1 MALTLILGTTYFK
14 GTQMKVLVIDKDEF
28 LAENLCSYLEQNPEI
43 QIQCISTINEV
54 FYQTSKNKYD
64 LIISELF
71 MPGTENENWIFKVDE
86 ANPGQKFIIMSSYQ
100 LPKKLNLLEKL
111 NIIAYY
117 EKPFDVK
124 IIANLIKQLTN

>member
-1 MALTLILGTTYFK
+1 
-14 GTQMKVLVIDKDEF
+14 MKILVIDQDKF
-28 LAENLCSYLEQNPEI
+28 LAENLCRYLKQNKQI
-43 QIQCISTINEV
+43 QIWCISTINEV
-54 FYQTSKNKYD
+54 NAEVSKNKYD

-71 MPGTENENWIFKVDE
+71 MPGVEDENWLFEIEEK
-86 ANPGQKFIIMSSYQ
+86 NPGQKYVIISSYQ
-100 LPKKLNLLEKL
+100 IPNNFNLSEKL

>member
-1 MALTLILGTTYFK
+1 MYMNI
-14 GTQMKVLVIDKDEF
+14 LVIDKDKF
-28 LAENLCSYLEQNPEI
+28 LAENLCSYLKQNPQI
-43 QIQCISTINEV
+43 QIQCISTLNEV
-54 FYQTSKNKYD
+54 YANISKNKYD

-71 MPGTENENWIFKVDE
+71 MPGTENNNWLLGIE
-86 ANPGQKFIIMSSYQ
+86 ETNPGQKFVVISSYQ
-100 LPKKLNLLEKL
+100 IPNDLNLSEKL